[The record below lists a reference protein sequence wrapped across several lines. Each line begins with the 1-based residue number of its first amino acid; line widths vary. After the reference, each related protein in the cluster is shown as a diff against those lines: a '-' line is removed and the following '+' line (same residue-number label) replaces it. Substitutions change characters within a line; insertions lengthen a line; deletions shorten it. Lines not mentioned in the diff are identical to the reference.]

1 MKDAG
6 KTAVGTLPVVNGT
19 MQTNGT
25 DVSGTVSDAQK
36 TGQGND
42 THAPN
47 QPVGSSQNQ
56 KVGGSH
62 TEPNPNRFSTME
74 TEKKDNIQTNTNNND
89 V

>member
-1 MKDAG
+1 MQGGDKV
-6 KTAVGTLPVVNGT
+6 AVGTFPVVNG
-19 MQTNGT
+19 MQVKGT
-25 DVSGTVSDAQK
+25 VVSGTPSNAQK

-47 QPVGSSQNQ
+47 QPVGSSQLQ
-56 KVGGSH
+56 QVGGSH
-62 TEPNPNRFSTME
+62 SEPKPNRFSTLE